1 MDTNN
6 HNELARRPTDALAK
20 HPAPL
25 AVLVTPVADIYET
38 ADSFTIKLDMP
49 GVEKDSIGV
58 TVEPGYLAAKGGV
71 DSRHRESGTLLLDEI
86 GRKSYFREFNLGD
99 GVNHDAIQAQYSD
112 GVLAITVPKTDQTKK
127 REITIR

>member
-20 HPAPL
+20 RPTPL

-38 ADSFTIKLDMP
+38 ADGFTIKLDMP
-49 GVEKDSIGV
+49 GVEKDSLSV
-58 TVEPGYLAAKGGV
+58 TVEPGYLAAKGEAV
-71 DSRHRESGTLLLDEI
+71 SRHRESGTMLLGEI

-99 GVNHDAIQAQYSD
+99 GVNHDTIQAQYSD
-112 GVLAITVPKTDQTKK
+112 GVLIITVPKTDQMKT